1 MEKNHDKTYSLIPTL
16 SRCPTRQVQWRYG
29 DPVWCSIQ
37 VHLDAALRPEV
48 VVEGESGGVQAAV
61 PDQPRSV
68 VVGRLQGRFKE
79 GADGGFAI
87 VDQLLKKVY

>member
-1 MEKNHDKTYSLIPTL
+1 MTKLIPSFQL
-16 SRCPTRQVQWRYG
+16 LNRCPTRQVQWRYD

-37 VHLDAALRPEV
+37 VHLDAALGPEV
-48 VVEGESGGVQAAV
+48 VVEGESDGVQAAV

-79 GADGGFAI
+79 GAEGGFAI
-87 VDQLLKKVY
+87 DPDCCTNRLL